1 MLTLTEEVRSV
12 LDQLDATFRFVHIG
26 PTFGPS
32 KHDETK
38 VVMTVPGHIKCEIF
52 DNTVGEAYFSATGS
66 SESDALEKAVRGAID
81 APKPLTKSQRLSM
94 KAAEGEAM
102 KSENESLKNR
112 IAELEAAIA
121 GKKK

>member
-1 MLTLTEEVRSV
+1 MLTLTEDVRSV
-12 LDQLDATFRFVHIG
+12 LDQLDATFRFVHVG

-38 VVMTVPGHIKCEIF
+38 VVMTMPGHIKCEIF

-66 SESDALEKAVRGAID
+66 SESDALEKAVRGAVD
-81 APKPLTKSQRLSM
+81 APKPLTKSQKIGLQSN
-94 KAAEGEAM
+94 AINN
-102 KSENESLKNR
+102 ENELLKQR

-121 GKKK
+121 KKK

>member
-1 MLTLTEEVRSV
+1 MLTLTEDVRSV
-12 LDQLDATFRFVHIG
+12 LDQLDATFRFVHVG

-38 VVMTVPGHIKCEIF
+38 VVMTMPGHIKCEIF

-66 SESDALEKAVRGAID
+66 SESDALEKAVRGAVD
-81 APKPLTKSQRLSM
+81 APKPLTKSQRIGLQSN
-94 KAAEGEAM
+94 AINN
-102 KSENESLKNR
+102 ENELLKQR

-121 GKKK
+121 KKK